1 MEYQLDHFNSED
13 YFDFIAFQQFS
24 YPLHFHQLIEVV
36 YVIEGELE
44 VLQID
49 ETIYLSAGEAVFFL
63 SNELHGYN
71 CSKNCRYYAFIFSP
85 NWISSFLNTVINLFP
100 QSPKFSF
107 KELLSVNKQDL
118 DTFFENP
125 FKIRGFLLMLCG
137 YFYEQAIWTHTPK
150 QSDGLLTKVIHWIG
164 QHYLE
169 DISLA
174 DTAFALGYDSFYLS
188 HFISDNL
195 GTTFK
200 KYVNGL
206 RLAHSLDLFQTT
218 QLPIATVAI
227 HSGFPTVRTFNNQ
240 FKKAFQTTPRAYIAE
255 KINK

>member
-1 MEYQLDHFNSED
+1 MEYQVDHFNSAD
-13 YFDFIAFQQFS
+13 YFDFIQFQQFS

-49 ETIYLSAGEAVFFL
+49 RTILLSAGEAVFFL

-71 CSKNCRYYAFIFSP
+71 CSKNCVYYAFIFSP
-85 NWISSFLNTVINLFP
+85 NWIYSFLKTISNLFP

-107 KELLSVNKQDL
+107 NELLSVKKQDL
-118 DTFFENP
+118 DIFFENP

-137 YFYEQAIWTHTPK
+137 YFYEQATWTSLPK
-150 QSDGLLTKVIHWIG
+150 QSDALLVNVIDWIG
-164 QHYLE
+164 RHYLE
-169 DISLA
+169 DISLS

-188 HFISDNL
+188 HFISENL

-200 KYVNGL
+200 KYINGL

-218 QLPIATVAI
+218 QLPIADVAI
-227 HSGFPTVRTFNNQ
+227 QSGFPTVRTFNNQ
-240 FKKAFQTTPRAYIAE
+240 FKSTFQLTPREYQ
-255 KINK
+255 KKMKKR